1 MARLGAAKAQRAKRK
16 VQRDPAAAFSVLAP
30 SAILT
35 PQRLR
40 DRELARA
47 TETPS
52 KNDAPALLELR
63 MFLQM
68 QSLNGV
74 G

>member
-1 MARLGAAKAQRAKRK
+1 MARLGAVNKQAHGP
-16 VQRDPAAAFSVLAP
+16 VAFSVLAP

-40 DRELARA
+40 NRELVRA
-47 TETPS
+47 GETPS
-52 KNDAPALLELR
+52 KNDAPALQELR

-68 QSLNGV
+68 QSLS
-74 G
+74 

>member
-1 MARLGAAKAQRAKRK
+1 MAQLGAKNNQQAHGS
-16 VQRDPAAAFSVLAP
+16 VVFSVLAP

-47 TETPS
+47 AEAPS
-52 KNDAPALLELR
+52 GNDAPALQELR

-68 QSLNGV
+68 QSLS
-74 G
+74 

>member
-1 MARLGAAKAQRAKRK
+1 MAQLSATKDNQAHGS
-16 VQRDPAAAFSVLAP
+16 VVFSVLAP

-47 TETPS
+47 GEAPS
-52 KNDAPALLELR
+52 KNDAPALQELR

-68 QSLNGV
+68 QSLS
-74 G
+74 

>member
-1 MARLGAAKAQRAKRK
+1 MARLGAVEVQSATHK
-16 VQRDPAAAFSVLAP
+16 VQRGPAEFSVLAP

-47 TETPS
+47 SETPNS
-52 KNDAPALLELR
+52 NDSPALRELR
-63 MFLQM
+63 MFLQS
-68 QSLNGV
+68 QALS
-74 G
+74 

>member
-1 MARLGAAKAQRAKRK
+1 MAGLSATKEQRATGHGT
-16 VQRDPAAAFSVLAP
+16 VAFSVLAP

-47 TETPS
+47 GEPAAG
-52 KNDAPALLELR
+52 NDAPALQELR

-68 QSLNGV
+68 QALS
-74 G
+74 

>member
-1 MARLGAAKAQRAKRK
+1 MAQLSATKDKHPRGS
-16 VQRDPAAAFSVLAP
+16 VAFSVLAP

-47 TETPS
+47 GETAS
-52 KNDAPALLELR
+52 GNDSPALQELR

-68 QSLNGV
+68 QALS
-74 G
+74 